1 MDRTFLLDQARLGW
15 KDLLRLSR
23 RDGAVPLQPEP
34 RREAAVRRGEQMS
47 LPPGRRW
54 RGGGKGLSAV
64 GLAALSPRR
73 GKSNA
78 KPQGPHPPD
87 ERVSS
92 LLFRNFKAFAKKKKA
107 VTRICGTVAST
118 MST

>member
-1 MDRTFLLDQARLGW
+1 MAGRADVPAAGTQMEGRGKRAVSCRT
-15 KDLLRLSR
+15 
-23 RDGAVPLQPEP
+23 
-34 RREAAVRRGEQMS
+34 
-47 LPPGRRW
+47 
-54 RGGGKGLSAV
+54 
-64 GLAALSPRR
+64 AALLPRR

-92 LLFRNFKAFAKKKKA
+92 LLFLNFKAFAKKKKA